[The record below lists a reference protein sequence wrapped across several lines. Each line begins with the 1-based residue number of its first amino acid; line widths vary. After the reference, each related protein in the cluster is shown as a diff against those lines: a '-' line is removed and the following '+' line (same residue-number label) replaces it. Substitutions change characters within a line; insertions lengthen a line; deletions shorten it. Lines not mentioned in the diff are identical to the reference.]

1 MSLNKKSRTTYYVK
15 KIALFVISVF
25 VLSVIVFW
33 LSRLIPG
40 DPLMAYYGERSGQMG
55 AEEKAHALARLGL
68 DQPIITQYIYWLKN
82 AFMGDFGISFKYKQP
97 VMAVIGSRLLNT
109 LLLGGLGFVIM
120 FVLALLLG
128 VFCIWHEDKWPDRIM
143 CKVGTVISCIPEFW
157 LCLILILV
165 FAIIL
170 HILPSSGAYSI
181 GGSADVIDRARHL
194 VLPLTA
200 VVLSHLWY
208 YAYMIRNKLA
218 EEVREDYVMLAKS
231 KGLTKGQIMFGHC
244 IRGILPSYFS
254 IMAISIPH
262 IIGGTYIV
270 EMLFSYPGIGTLSY
284 EAAQLHDYNMLMVL
298 CIITGI
304 VVIFFNILSQIIN
317 EKIDPRIKAKEIFEG
332 GSYNE

>member
-1 MSLNKKSRTTYYVK
+1 MNLNKKSRTTYYIK

-40 DPLMAYYGERSGQMG
+40 DPLMAYYGERSSQMG

-68 DQPIITQYIYWLKN
+68 DQPVITQYVYWLKN

-97 VMAVIGSRLLNT
+97 VMAVIGSRLLIT

-120 FVLALLLG
+120 FALALLLG
-128 VFCIWHEDKWPDRIM
+128 VFCIWHEDKWPDKII
-143 CKVGTVISCIPEFW
+143 CKAGTVISCIPEFW
-157 LCLILILV
+157 LCLVLILV

-181 GGSADVIDRARHL
+181 GGSSDILDRARHL

-218 EEVREDYVMLAKS
+218 EEVREDYVMLAKA
-231 KGLTKGQIMFGHC
+231 KGLTKGQVMFRHC

-317 EKIDPRIKAKEIFEG
+317 EKIDPRIKAEEIFEG
-332 GSYNE
+332 GSFNE